1 MSFWL
6 MGFVSSHVKLWN
18 ELQRCYR
25 YLYFPA
31 AAVAAASSNAK
42 KILEQNY

>member
-1 MSFWL
+1 

-18 ELQRCYR
+18 ELQSCYR

-31 AAVAAASSNAK
+31 AAAAAFGSAK